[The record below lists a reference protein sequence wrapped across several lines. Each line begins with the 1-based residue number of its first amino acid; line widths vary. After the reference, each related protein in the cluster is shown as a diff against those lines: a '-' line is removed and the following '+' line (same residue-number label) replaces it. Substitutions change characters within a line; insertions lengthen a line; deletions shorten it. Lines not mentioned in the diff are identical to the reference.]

1 MPRFFKRMK
10 LIFMDHWISILVVS
24 GLIILILLSIF
35 GLSKMEPFYRRM
47 TLAQMPIMLLQG
59 IFHAAVFVFLYLTVL
74 RDGFS
79 KFSKKSVKATQVNIH
94 FDQVLGIDEAKEEAW
109 EVVELI
115 RDRQK
120 VKRIGGKILKGL
132 LMVGPPGC
140 GKTLLAKAIATE
152 AGIPFMSIAGS
163 EFVEVFVGVGASR
176 MRKLFK
182 QARRQAEAHGSCIVF
197 IDEIDA
203 IAQKRKVLSF
213 GGGQETNATQN
224 QLLVEMD
231 GLGDKQ
237 ENIIIIGATNAP
249 EDSLDEALL
258 RPGRFDRK
266 VYIDRPGLEGRHKL
280 FEFYLNKVKHDPNI
294 DIGRLARIAIH
305 KSPAEIENIVKE
317 AALIALREKK
327 EIVDHKDLSSSME
340 RIELGIKHKKSLTP
354 HEREMTAYHETGHL
368 VTTFILHPTDD
379 VFKASII
386 ARKQTLGVVY
396 RQPREELYAHNKE
409 KFMADIKVAL
419 GGYVAEKIKY
429 GTTTNGV
436 SSDFRQAT
444 NLANLMV
451 WSWGM
456 SENVSTI
463 GDYAAIPKE
472 LLSEDLKKRLNKEVD
487 KLINNALKD
496 VQDLLHKE
504 WPIVDRFVQ
513 ELLEKEELE
522 YDEIDAIFQEYGK
535 TTFQPY
541 ATHKEDTEEGT
552 PPW

>member
-182 QARRQAEAHGSCIVF
+182 QARRQAEAHGSCIV
-197 IDEIDA
+197 
-203 IAQKRKVLSF
+203 LS
-213 GGGQETNATQN
+213 
-224 QLLVEMD
+224 L
-231 GLGDKQ
+231 
-237 ENIIIIGATNAP
+237 
-249 EDSLDEALL
+249 
-258 RPGRFDRK
+258 
-266 VYIDRPGLEGRHKL
+266 
-280 FEFYLNKVKHDPNI
+280 
-294 DIGRLARIAIH
+294 IH
-305 KSPAEIENIVKE
+305 I
-317 AALIALREKK
+317 
-327 EIVDHKDLSSSME
+327 
-340 RIELGIKHKKSLTP
+340 
-354 HEREMTAYHETGHL
+354 
-368 VTTFILHPTDD
+368 
-379 VFKASII
+379 
-386 ARKQTLGVVY
+386 
-396 RQPREELYAHNKE
+396 
-409 KFMADIKVAL
+409 
-419 GGYVAEKIKY
+419 
-429 GTTTNGV
+429 
-436 SSDFRQAT
+436 
-444 NLANLMV
+444 
-451 WSWGM
+451 
-456 SENVSTI
+456 
-463 GDYAAIPKE
+463 
-472 LLSEDLKKRLNKEVD
+472 
-487 KLINNALKD
+487 
-496 VQDLLHKE
+496 
-504 WPIVDRFVQ
+504 
-513 ELLEKEELE
+513 
-522 YDEIDAIFQEYGK
+522 
-535 TTFQPY
+535 
-541 ATHKEDTEEGT
+541 
-552 PPW
+552 